1 VECLLI
7 SEDIIQ
13 RVRDSNDIVDIISE
27 VVKLKRS
34 GRNYVG
40 LCPFHNEKTP
50 SFSVVPEKQIY
61 KCFGCGEGGNI
72 FSFVMKTKKVN
83 YVDAI
88 KYLAEKVNIVVEE
101 KDGLVK
107 NANDKIYKI
116 NVEAARYFYS
126 NLQNNKRA
134 KDYLM
139 NRKMSE
145 TIIRK
150 FGVGYS
156 LDSWKSLYNYMLRK
170 NYTELDMLNAGL
182 IIKNEKG
189 AVYDR
194 FRNRI
199 IFPVFD
205 SRGKVIGFGGRVLD
219 ESKPKYLNSP
229 ETSLFKKGINLY
241 GLNFV
246 LKRGDIPYLLMVE
259 GYMDCISL
267 HQFGVDTAV
276 ASLGTALT
284 VNQAKLIKKYTN
296 KVIIS
301 YDADLAGQTATLRG
315 LEILRKEGLDTRVLK
330 VPSGKDPDEF
340 IKNKGKDEFIKLIDE
355 ALPLIDYRIQRAG
368 EGINFKIFK
377 KEPDKII
384 DYVRKISSIL
394 TELDPV
400 EKDIYIKKISEN
412 TEVKEQSI
420 IDLLNTNTN
429 LDKESKEM
437 YNIDRIGQKSYLEP
451 VYFKAERSLLKLML
465 NSEEIFNYVRSKIN
479 KEELLLDS
487 HKKIYDLII
496 MKIGYITESHP
507 LIEILCDDI
516 ESTKEWINIKE
527 LDIPFSEQNS
537 FKLVDDLIKE
547 IVKHK
552 LESKKQ
558 TLISEIKSYEEK
570 GMIDESLRLVIKL
583 IDIQKE
589 IGEL

>member
-1 VECLLI
+1 MECLLI

-296 KVIIS
+296 
-301 YDADLAGQTATLRG
+301 
-315 LEILRKEGLDTRVLK
+315 
-330 VPSGKDPDEF
+330 
-340 IKNKGKDEFIKLIDE
+340 
-355 ALPLIDYRIQRAG
+355 
-368 EGINFKIFK
+368 
-377 KEPDKII
+377 
-384 DYVRKISSIL
+384 
-394 TELDPV
+394 
-400 EKDIYIKKISEN
+400 
-412 TEVKEQSI
+412 
-420 IDLLNTNTN
+420 
-429 LDKESKEM
+429 
-437 YNIDRIGQKSYLEP
+437 
-451 VYFKAERSLLKLML
+451 
-465 NSEEIFNYVRSKIN
+465 
-479 KEELLLDS
+479 
-487 HKKIYDLII
+487 
-496 MKIGYITESHP
+496 
-507 LIEILCDDI
+507 
-516 ESTKEWINIKE
+516 
-527 LDIPFSEQNS
+527 
-537 FKLVDDLIKE
+537 
-547 IVKHK
+547 
-552 LESKKQ
+552 
-558 TLISEIKSYEEK
+558 
-570 GMIDESLRLVIKL
+570 
-583 IDIQKE
+583 
-589 IGEL
+589 